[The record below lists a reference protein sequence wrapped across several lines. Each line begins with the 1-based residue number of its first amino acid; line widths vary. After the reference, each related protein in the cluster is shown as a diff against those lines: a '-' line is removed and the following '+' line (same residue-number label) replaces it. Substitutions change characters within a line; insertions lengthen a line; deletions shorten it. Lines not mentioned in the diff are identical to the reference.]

1 MRTTNFLFLL
11 ILSSSFSIFS
21 QGDSLG
27 KSFIDLYFNQK
38 NFTKTYEL
46 LDPSIT
52 NQVTVDFLSKSEQQI
67 SQGLGKLNSILEI
80 NQESG
85 NYYYYL
91 AFEKMKLDLVMV
103 LVLLRQVFSHSI
115 LLIKISM
122 FLI

>member
-21 QGDSLG
+21 QGDALG

-80 NQESG
+80 NQ
-85 NYYYYL
+85 
-91 AFEKMKLDLVMV
+91 
-103 LVLLRQVFSHSI
+103 
-115 LLIKISM
+115 
-122 FLI
+122 